1 MGGFEASSAPERGY
15 TRPVRREPFAV
26 WLLVLLPLP
35 QLWQFP
41 QPHSL
46 ALVPTLV
53 IAAITGALGV
63 VIAAADQRALLA
75 NLHVRRTSPWLALL
89 PIVYLGV
96 RGSRRFTEA
105 GRGMTPFWVHLVIV
119 LAVAFLLFWGP
130 EGIIALFIF

>member
-1 MGGFEASSAPERGY
+1 MGGFETGSTPEQGY
-15 TRPVRREPFAV
+15 TRPVRREPFVV
-26 WLLVLLPLP
+26 WFLVVLPLA

-41 QPHSL
+41 QEHSL
-46 ALVPTLV
+46 ELVATLV
-53 IAAITGALGV
+53 TAGITGMLGV
-63 VIAAADQRALLA
+63 ALAAADQRALIA

-89 PIVYLGV
+89 PIIYLAV

-119 LAVAFLLFWGP
+119 LVVAFLLFWGP